1 MPKKMLI
8 LVLLILPVLCVTSL
22 ALAAEKKAEIH
33 HLRGD
38 IMNVAAAAKTF
49 TVKESL
55 KGGKAR
61 ELTFTVGQETKVTIR
76 GTAGKLDEIKAGDSV
91 RVAYMKTGTSRLA
104 EELAV
109 VEAPAK
115 KA

>member
-1 MPKKMLI
+1 MRKMLI
-8 LVLLILPVLCVTSL
+8 LILLILPLMCVTSL
-22 ALAAEKKAEIH
+22 ALAAERKAEIH

-38 IMNVAAAAKTF
+38 ITNVDAAAKTF

-55 KGGKAR
+55 KGGKTR
-61 ELTFTVGQETKVTIR
+61 ELTFTVGQETKVMIR

-91 RVAYMKTGTSRLA
+91 RVAYEKMGTTRHA
-104 EELAV
+104 EQVAV

-115 KA
+115 KS

>member
-1 MPKKMLI
+1 MRKMLI
-8 LVLLILPVLCVTSL
+8 LVLLVLPVLCVTSL
-22 ALAAEKKAEIH
+22 APAAEKKGEIH

-38 IMNVAAAAKTF
+38 ITNVDAAAMTF

-55 KGGKAR
+55 KGGKTR

-91 RVAYMKTGTSRLA
+91 RVAYEKTGTTRHA
-104 EELAV
+104 EEVAV